1 MRIKEDLINKEV
13 LDGGAELIGKVVD
26 VVMDKDNFE
35 VTDLV
40 IKKTGIADQIKAGGE
55 NVVPSEL
62 VKVID
67 ESKYLA
73 EIKNVSA
80 DEKYLGDD
88 GEIDLSKFTPITYD
102 PVHHG
107 YYRLGERVGNAFKD
121 GAKLK

>member
-1 MRIKEDLINKEV
+1 MEIRILGRDLEVSEIGFGCMGMSHAYVNAPVIN
-13 LDGGAELIGKVVD
+13 ELPLTL
-26 VVMDKDNFE
+26 E
-35 VTDLV
+35 C
-40 IKKTGIADQIKAGGE
+40 
-55 NVVPSEL
+55 EL

-67 ESKYLA
+67 GSKYLA

-102 PVHHG
+102 PLHHG

>member
-26 VVMDKDNFE
+26 VVMDKDTFE

-121 GAKLK
+121 GVQLK

>member
-26 VVMDKDNFE
+26 VVMDKDTFE

-62 VKVID
+62 VKVIGD
-67 ESKYLA
+67 KILLKIITHTSKKTTICIVVFYFNDNEIHLNFGYL
-73 EIKNVSA
+73 
-80 DEKYLGDD
+80 DD
-88 GEIDLSKFTPITYD
+88 Y
-102 PVHHG
+102 
-107 YYRLGERVGNAFKD
+107 
-121 GAKLK
+121 

>member
-26 VVMDKDNFE
+26 VVMDKDTFE

-62 VKVID
+62 VKVIWD
-67 ESKYLA
+67 KILLKS
-73 EIKNVSA
+73 
-80 DEKYLGDD
+80 DD
-88 GEIDLSKFTPITYD
+88 DI
-102 PVHHG
+102 
-107 YYRLGERVGNAFKD
+107 
-121 GAKLK
+121 

>member
-26 VVMDKDNFE
+26 VVMDKDTFE

-62 VKVID
+62 VKVIED
-67 ESKYLA
+67 KILLKS
-73 EIKNVSA
+73 
-80 DEKYLGDD
+80 DD
-88 GEIDLSKFTPITYD
+88 DI
-102 PVHHG
+102 
-107 YYRLGERVGNAFKD
+107 
-121 GAKLK
+121 

>member
-26 VVMDKDNFE
+26 VVMDE

-62 VKVID
+62 VKVI
-67 ESKYLA
+67 
-73 EIKNVSA
+73 
-80 DEKYLGDD
+80 GDK
-88 GEIDLSKFTPITYD
+88 IL
-102 PVHHG
+102 
-107 YYRLGERVGNAFKD
+107 
-121 GAKLK
+121 LKSDDDI

>member
-26 VVMDKDNFE
+26 VVMDKDTFE

-121 GAKLK
+121 GEKLK